1 MRWWFYDGMM
11 RGLSGPI
18 VMWPLGIGSPA
29 DDLQYYPYRF
39 CNIWLSFGLYYR
51 YLPICSAVIFTS
63 KMILCCLILWVVGI
77 HVGMCQDWSVFHF
90 HSISVSIILLIPIF
104 GRYSYLNIQD
114 INIYNT
120 LRISPEL
127 MWGHNCARFLMLLV
141 VDLFYGGLSAG
152 LAWVCCLCSA
162 SLFRSPPPS
171 LPPHTHCSWWAFA
184 GWMDMVWWDG

>member
-11 RGLSGPI
+11 WAITGPI
-18 VMWPLGIGSPA
+18 VMWPLCIGSTC
-29 DDLQYYPYRF
+29 RWSM
-39 CNIWLSFGLYYR
+39 I
-51 YLPICSAVIFTS
+51 LPISVLWYLVIFWLVLPIFTNMLSSVIFTS

-104 GRYSYLNIQD
+104 GKYSYLNIQD
-114 INIYNT
+114 INIFNT

-141 VDLFYGGLSAG
+141 VDLFTVG
-152 LAWVCCLCSA
+152 C
-162 SLFRSPPPS
+162 RP
-171 LPPHTHCSWWAFA
+171 
-184 GWMDMVWWDG
+184 D